1 MTTIIQ
7 AKLSPETIDRLLNAL
22 NDPTD
27 TVVCHMVPTRAF
39 RVIMRKDRL
48 TFRVEQLSRQ
58 AGDKWLPLSTHKGD
72 DPWESYGP
80 AWNDAA
86 EKQKA
91 FLMEMRKLKVA
102 QNQKQREAGA
112 GVLHVKK

>member
-7 AKLSPETIDRLLNAL
+7 AKLTPETINRLLNAL
-22 NDPTD
+22 NDSED
-27 TVVCHMVPTRAF
+27 TIVAHMVPTRAF
-39 RVIMRKDRL
+39 RVIMKKDTL

-72 DPWESYGP
+72 DPWESWP
-80 AWNDAA
+80 AAWDDASK
-86 EKQKA
+86 KQQA

-102 QNQKQREAGA
+102 QNQTLREVTHG
-112 GVLHVKK
+112 HK